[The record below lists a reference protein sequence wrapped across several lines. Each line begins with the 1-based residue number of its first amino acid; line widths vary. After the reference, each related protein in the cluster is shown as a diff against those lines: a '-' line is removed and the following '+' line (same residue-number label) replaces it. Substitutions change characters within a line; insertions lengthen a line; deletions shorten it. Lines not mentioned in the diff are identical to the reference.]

1 MAIRLYSEF
10 HSSTDKLFKVE
21 IHDTSFSGTAEHFHV
36 ASNGFSL
43 DYSGETDDIVSPII
57 GSVCNISAYNN
68 TAAFDSFIAALKAYQ
83 ESRFFVR
90 IYAEA
95 ATIEDGL
102 VMSFYDTQLPPDN
115 GMVLYWTGV
124 IMQDLI
130 TIEDISKPSIF
141 NITAVDGIGHLAN
154 AKYESLGVVTL
165 ESFIESAVGVIGI
178 DPLYAAD
185 DLLYATSVNVWDAQH
200 TYSTASDVTSLIRFD
215 ALVYSSKEEDGTV
228 IYSNYIDILKE
239 LCIVFGARFYQRE
252 GVYYFEQYME
262 RTETSRSVSAYY
274 KNGTKAFT
282 SYVSDDVTLNNT
294 TKGGARLAGNSF
306 NFLPALKKVQVEY
319 NQRRSN
325 NLLAG
330 RLTYT
335 GSTQRQ
341 PLGFVVDDDSGQIQV
356 TGQLTYRFDYDG
368 SGSTASVEFYRPV
381 WAVEVR
387 IEDAANPGT
396 YQYLKRDWNAI
407 GGQLYGPTTWS
418 TSVSYY
424 YVDIGMAK
432 NNDSGL
438 YISGPFSLV
447 TPALPFDGNATLDIN
462 FSNIYNLANVAQ
474 TVPTNYVAT
483 NRATEVSALFLNST
497 LDLNEVTVYSSTNTD
512 TDINSNL
519 ILDLGSVRVSDSNGL
534 QGSFYVYTGSA
545 WVRSTNWRRGNSG
558 SYQSLLKLLTN
569 EILSLHKKPI
579 ERYSGTIIGPYP
591 FAVRYS
597 FDSAY
602 WLPMSG
608 SYNANMD
615 EWTSEWF
622 KVQKDLSNITVNTP
636 VGTGGASDFLGRVSG
651 QQGTDETINAVK
663 VTTTT
668 SAVTGNETIGG
679 TLGVTG
685 ISTLSATTVKEF
697 TTTER
702 VNVTINAITA
712 NDGGAENLTA
722 IKHFNFITYEG
733 GTGTFT
739 INLPQA
745 EEGVILR
752 FKTDDTIGANKTITL
767 QPQSGGRIDSESTY
781 VMNRSYDGVSLLG
794 RGGANKWYIIQKKE
808 K

>member
-1 MAIRLYSEF
+1 MALRLYSEF
-10 HSSTDKLFKVE
+10 HSSTDKLFKIE
-21 IHDTSFSGTAEHFHV
+21 IHDTSFTGTAESFPV
-36 ASNGFSL
+36 ASDGFTL
-43 DYSGETDDIVSPII
+43 NYSGETDDIVSPII
-57 GSVCNISAYNN
+57 GSNCTISAFN
-68 TAAFDSFIAALKAYQ
+68 TSAAFDSFISALKGYQ
-83 ESRFFVR
+83 ESRFFIR

-102 VMSFYDTQLPPDN
+102 VMSYYDTQLPPDN

-154 AKYESLGVVTL
+154 AEYESVGVVTL
-165 ESFIESAVGVIGI
+165 EGFIESALGVIGI

-200 TYSTASDVTSLIRFD
+200 TYSATSDVSTLIRFD

-228 IYSNYIDILKE
+228 TYSTYIDILKE

-252 GVYYFEQYME
+252 GVFYFEQYIE
-262 RTETSRSVSAYY
+262 RTETSRNVSAYY

-282 SYVSDDVTLNNT
+282 SSVSDDVTLNGT
-294 TKGGARLAGNSF
+294 TIGGARLAGNSF

-319 NQRRSN
+319 NQSRSN
-325 NLLAG
+325 NLLAN

-335 GSTQRQ
+335 GTTQRQ
-341 PLGFVVDDDSGQIQV
+341 PLGFLVDDDSGQVQV

-381 WAVEVR
+381 WAVELR

-396 YQYLKRDWNAI
+396 YQYLKRDWTAV

-418 TSVSYY
+418 TAVSYY
-424 YVDIGMAK
+424 YVDVGMAK
-432 NNDSGL
+432 NNASGL
-438 YISGPFSLV
+438 YISGSFSLV
-447 TPALPFDGNATLDIN
+447 TPALPFDGDATLDVN
-462 FSNIYNLANVAQ
+462 FSNVYDQGKATQ

-483 NRATEVSALFLNST
+483 NRATEVSALFLNDT
-497 LDLNEVTVYSSTNTD
+497 LDLSEVTIYSSTNTD

-545 WVRSTNWRRGNSG
+545 WVPSSNWRRGNSG
-558 SYQSLLKLLTN
+558 GYQSLLKLLTN
-569 EILSLHKKPI
+569 EILSIHKKPI
-579 ERYSGTIIGPYP
+579 ERYSGTIVGPYP

-608 SYNANMD
+608 SYNANID
-615 EWTSEWF
+615 EWSSEWF
-622 KVQKDLSNITVNTP
+622 KVQKDLTNITVNTP

-668 SAVTGNETIGG
+668 SAVTGNETVGG

-685 ISTLSATTVKEF
+685 ISTLAATSVGQF
-697 TTTER
+697 TTTSSVSVS
-702 VNVTINAITA
+702 VNSIVGSPGGSETLTNA
-712 NDGGAENLTA
+712 
-722 IKHFNFITYEG
+722 KHFNFLSYSG
-733 GTGTFT
+733 GTGTYT
-739 INLPQA
+739 ITLPPA
-745 EEGVILR
+745 EDGIILR
-752 FKTDDTIGANKTITL
+752 FKTNDTIAANKTITL
-767 QPQSGGRIDSESTY
+767 QGDGSERIDAESSFILS
-781 VMNRSYDGVSLLG
+781 RPYDGISILGKDSL
-794 RGGANKWYIIQKKE
+794 WFIIQQKE

>member
-1 MAIRLYSEF
+1 MALRLYSEF
-10 HSSTDKLFKVE
+10 NSSTDKLFKIE
-21 IHDTSFSGTAEHFHV
+21 IHDTSFTGTAESFPV
-36 ASNGFSL
+36 ASNGFEL
-43 DYSGETDDIVSPII
+43 NYSGETDDIVSPII
-57 GSVCNISAYNN
+57 GSNCTISAFN
-68 TAAFDSFIAALKAYQ
+68 TSAAFDSFISALKGYQ
-83 ESRFFVR
+83 ESRFFIR

-102 VMSFYDTQLPPDN
+102 VMSYYDTQLPPDN

-124 IMQDLI
+124 IMQDLV

-154 AKYESLGVVTL
+154 AEYESVGVVTL
-165 ESFIESAVGVIGI
+165 EGFIESALGVIGI

-200 TYSTASDVTSLIRFD
+200 TYSATSDVSTLIRFD

-228 IYSNYIDILKE
+228 TYSTYIDILKE

-252 GVYYFEQYME
+252 GVFYFEQYIE
-262 RTETSRSVSAYY
+262 RTETSRNVSAYY

-282 SYVSDDVTLNNT
+282 SSVSDDVTLNGT
-294 TKGGARLAGNSF
+294 TIGGARLAGNSF

-319 NQRRSN
+319 NQSRSN
-325 NLLAG
+325 NLLAN

-335 GSTQRQ
+335 GTTQRQ
-341 PLGFVVDDDSGQIQV
+341 PLGFLVDDDSGQVQV

-381 WAVEVR
+381 WAVELR

-396 YQYLKRDWNAI
+396 YQYLKRDWTGTI
-407 GGQLYGPTTWS
+407 GLEYGPTTWS
-418 TSVSYY
+418 TAVSYY
-424 YVDIGMAK
+424 YIDVGTSK

-438 YISGPFSLV
+438 YISGSFSLV
-447 TPALPFDGNATLDIN
+447 TPALPFDGEATLDVN
-462 FSNIYNLANVAQ
+462 FSNVYDLGKATQ

-483 NRATEVSALFLNST
+483 NRATEVSALFLNDT
-497 LDLNEVTVYSSTNTD
+497 LDLSEVTIYSSTNTD

-534 QGSFYVYTGSA
+534 QGSFYIYTGSA
-545 WVRSTNWRRGNSG
+545 WVPSSNWRRGNSG
-558 SYQSLLKLLTN
+558 GYQSLLKLLTN
-569 EILSLHKKPI
+569 EILSIHKKPI
-579 ERYSGTIIGPYP
+579 ERYSGTIVGPYP

-608 SYNANMD
+608 SYNANID
-615 EWTSEWF
+615 EWSSEWF
-622 KVQKDLSNITVNTP
+622 KVQKDLTNITVNTP

-668 SAVTGNETIGG
+668 SAVTGNETVGG

-685 ISTLSATTVKEF
+685 ISTLAATSVGQF
-697 TTTER
+697 TTTSSVSVS
-702 VNVTINAITA
+702 VNSIVGSPGGSETLTNA
-712 NDGGAENLTA
+712 
-722 IKHFNFITYEG
+722 KHFNFLSYSG
-733 GTGTFT
+733 GTGTYT
-739 INLPQA
+739 IQLPPA
-745 EEGVILR
+745 EDGIILR
-752 FKTDDTIGANKTITL
+752 FKTNDTIAANKTITL
-767 QPQSGGRIDSESTY
+767 QGDGSERIDAESSFILS
-781 VMNRSYDGVSLLG
+781 RPYDGISILGKDSL
-794 RGGANKWYIIQKKE
+794 WFIIQQKE

>member
-1 MAIRLYSEF
+1 MALRLYSEF
-10 HSSTDKLFKVE
+10 HSSTDKLFKIE
-21 IHDTSFSGTAEHFHV
+21 IHDTSFTGTAESFPV
-36 ASNGFSL
+36 ASNGFEL
-43 DYSGETDDIVSPII
+43 NYSGETDDIVSPII
-57 GSVCNISAYNN
+57 GSNCTISAFN
-68 TAAFDSFIAALKAYQ
+68 TSAAFDSFISALKGYQ
-83 ESRFFVR
+83 ESRFFIR

-102 VMSFYDTQLPPDN
+102 VMSYYDTQLPPDN

-154 AKYESLGVVTL
+154 AEYESVGVVTL
-165 ESFIESAVGVIGI
+165 EGFIESALGVIGI

-200 TYSTASDVTSLIRFD
+200 TYSATSDVSTLIRFD

-228 IYSNYIDILKE
+228 TYSTYIDILKE

-252 GVYYFEQYME
+252 GVFYFEQYIE
-262 RTETSRSVSAYY
+262 RTETSRNVSAYY

-282 SYVSDDVTLNNT
+282 SSVSDDVTLNGT
-294 TKGGARLAGNSF
+294 TIGGARLAGNSF

-319 NQRRSN
+319 NQSRSN
-325 NLLAG
+325 NLLAN

-335 GSTQRQ
+335 GTTQRQ
-341 PLGFVVDDDSGQIQV
+341 PLGFLVDDDSGQVQV

-381 WAVEVR
+381 WAVELR

-396 YQYLKRDWNAI
+396 YQYLKRDWTATI
-407 GGQLYGPTTWS
+407 GLDYGPTTWS
-418 TSVSYY
+418 TAVSYY
-424 YVDIGMAK
+424 YIDVGMSK

-438 YISGPFSLV
+438 YISGSFSLV
-447 TPALPFDGNATLDIN
+447 TPALPFDGDATLDVN
-462 FSNIYNLANVAQ
+462 FSNVYDLANATQ
-474 TVPTNYVAT
+474 AVPTNYVAT
-483 NRATEVSALFLNST
+483 NRATEVSALFLNDT
-497 LDLNEVTVYSSTNTD
+497 LDLSEVTIYSSTNTD

-534 QGSFYVYTGSA
+534 QGSFYVYAGSA
-545 WVRSTNWRRGNSG
+545 WVPSSNWRRGNSG
-558 SYQSLLKLLTN
+558 GYQSLLKLLTN
-569 EILSLHKKPI
+569 EILSIHKKPI
-579 ERYSGTIIGPYP
+579 ERYSGTIVGPYP

-608 SYNANMD
+608 SYNANID
-615 EWTSEWF
+615 EWSSEWF
-622 KVQKDLSNITVNTP
+622 KVQKDLTNITVNTP

-668 SAVTGNETIGG
+668 SAVTGNETVGG

-685 ISTLSATTVKEF
+685 ISTLAATSVGQF
-697 TTTER
+697 TTTSSVSVS
-702 VNVTINAITA
+702 VNSIVGSPGGSETLTNA
-712 NDGGAENLTA
+712 
-722 IKHFNFITYEG
+722 KHFNFLSYSG
-733 GTGTFT
+733 GTGTYT
-739 INLPQA
+739 ITLPPA
-745 EEGVILR
+745 EDGIILR
-752 FKTDDTIGANKTITL
+752 FKTNDTIAANKTITL
-767 QPQSGGRIDSESTY
+767 QGDGSERIDAESSFILS
-781 VMNRSYDGVSLLG
+781 RPYDGISILGKDSL
-794 RGGANKWYIIQKKE
+794 WFIIQQKE

>member
-1 MAIRLYSEF
+1 MALRLYSEF
-10 HSSTDKLFKVE
+10 HSSTDKLFKIE
-21 IHDTSFSGTAEHFHV
+21 IHDTSFTGTAESFPV
-36 ASNGFSL
+36 ASDGFTL
-43 DYSGETDDIVSPII
+43 NYSGETDDIVSPII
-57 GSVCNISAYNN
+57 GSNCTISAFN
-68 TAAFDSFIAALKAYQ
+68 TSAAFDSFISALKGYQ
-83 ESRFFVR
+83 ESRFFIR

-102 VMSFYDTQLPPDN
+102 VMSYYDTQLPPDN

-154 AKYESLGVVTL
+154 AEYESVGVVTL
-165 ESFIESAVGVIGI
+165 EGFIESALGVIGI

-200 TYSTASDVTSLIRFD
+200 TYSATSDVSTLIRFD

-228 IYSNYIDILKE
+228 TYSTYIDILKE

-252 GVYYFEQYME
+252 GVFYFEQYIE
-262 RTETSRSVSAYY
+262 RTETSRNVSAYY

-282 SYVSDDVTLNNT
+282 SSVSDDVTLNGT
-294 TKGGARLAGNSF
+294 TIGGARLAGNSF

-319 NQRRSN
+319 NQSRSN
-325 NLLAG
+325 NLLAN

-335 GSTQRQ
+335 GTTQRQ
-341 PLGFVVDDDSGQIQV
+341 PLGFLVDDDSGQVQV

-368 SGSTASVEFYRPV
+368 SGSTASVEFYQPV
-381 WAVEVR
+381 WAVELR

-396 YQYLKRDWNAI
+396 YQYLKRDWTGTI
-407 GGQLYGPTTWS
+407 GLDYGPTTWS
-418 TSVSYY
+418 TAVSYY
-424 YVDIGMAK
+424 YIDVGTSK

-438 YISGPFSLV
+438 YISGSFSLV
-447 TPALPFDGNATLDIN
+447 TPALPFDGDATLDVN
-462 FSNIYNLANVAQ
+462 FSNVYDLANATQ
-474 TVPTNYVAT
+474 AVPTNYVAT
-483 NRATEVSALFLNST
+483 NRATEVSALFLNDT
-497 LDLNEVTVYSSTNTD
+497 LDLSEVTIYSSTNTD

-545 WVRSTNWRRGNSG
+545 WVPSSNWRRGNSG
-558 SYQSLLKLLTN
+558 GYQSLLKLLTN
-569 EILSLHKKPI
+569 EILSIHKKPI
-579 ERYSGTIIGPYP
+579 ERYSGTIVGPYP

-608 SYNANMD
+608 SYNANID
-615 EWTSEWF
+615 EWSSEWF
-622 KVQKDLSNITVNTP
+622 KVQKDLTNITVNTP

-668 SAVTGNETIGG
+668 SAVTGNETVGG

-685 ISTLSATTVKEF
+685 ISTLAATSVGQF
-697 TTTER
+697 TTTSSVSVS
-702 VNVTINAITA
+702 VNSIVGSPGGSETLTNA
-712 NDGGAENLTA
+712 
-722 IKHFNFITYEG
+722 KHFNFLSYSG
-733 GTGTFT
+733 GTGTYT
-739 INLPQA
+739 ITLPPA
-745 EEGVILR
+745 EDGIILR
-752 FKTDDTIGANKTITL
+752 FKTNDTIAANKTITL
-767 QPQSGGRIDSESTY
+767 QGDGSERIDAESSFILS
-781 VMNRSYDGVSLLG
+781 RPYDGISILGKDSL
-794 RGGANKWYIIQKKE
+794 WFIIQQKE

>member
-1 MAIRLYSEF
+1 MALRLYSEF
-10 HSSTDKLFKVE
+10 HSSTDKLFKIE
-21 IHDTSFSGTAEHFHV
+21 IHDTSFTGTAESFPV
-36 ASNGFSL
+36 ASNGFDL
-43 DYSGETDDIVSPII
+43 NYSGETDDIVSPII
-57 GSVCNISAYNN
+57 GSNCTISAFN
-68 TAAFDSFIAALKAYQ
+68 TSAAFDSFISALKGYQ
-83 ESRFFVR
+83 ESRFFIR

-102 VMSFYDTQLPPDN
+102 VMSYYDTQLPPDN

-154 AKYESLGVVTL
+154 AEYESVGVVTL
-165 ESFIESAVGVIGI
+165 EGFIESALGVIGI

-200 TYSTASDVTSLIRFD
+200 TYSATSDVSTLIRFD

-228 IYSNYIDILKE
+228 TYSTYIDILKE

-252 GVYYFEQYME
+252 GVFYFEQYIE
-262 RTETSRSVSAYY
+262 RTETSRNVSAYY

-282 SYVSDDVTLNNT
+282 SSVSDDVTLNGT
-294 TKGGARLAGNSF
+294 TTGGARLAGNSF

-319 NQRRSN
+319 NQSRSN
-325 NLLAG
+325 NLLAN

-341 PLGFVVDDDSGQIQV
+341 PLGFLVDDDSGQVQV

-368 SGSTASVEFYRPV
+368 SGSTASLEFYQPV
-381 WAVEVR
+381 WAVELR

-396 YQYLKRDWNAI
+396 YQYLKRDWTGTI
-407 GGQLYGPTTWS
+407 GLDYGPTTWS
-418 TSVSYY
+418 TAASYY
-424 YVDIGMAK
+424 YIDVGMSK

-438 YISGPFSLV
+438 YISGSFSLV
-447 TPALPFDGNATLDIN
+447 TPALPFDGNATLDVN
-462 FSNIYNLANVAQ
+462 FSNVYDLGKATQ
-474 TVPTNYVAT
+474 TVPTNYVTT
-483 NRATEVSALFLNST
+483 NRATEVSALFLNDT
-497 LDLNEVTVYSSTNTD
+497 LDLSEVTIYSSTNTD

-534 QGSFYVYTGSA
+534 QGSFYIYTGSA
-545 WVRSTNWRRGNSG
+545 WVPSSNWRRGNSG
-558 SYQSLLKLLTN
+558 GYQSLLKLLTN
-569 EILSLHKKPI
+569 EILSIHKKPI
-579 ERYSGTIIGPYP
+579 ERYSGTIVGPYP

-608 SYNANMD
+608 SYNANID
-615 EWTSEWF
+615 EWSSEWF
-622 KVQKDLSNITVNTP
+622 KVQKDLTNITVNTP

-668 SAVTGNETIGG
+668 SAVTGNETVGG

-685 ISTLSATTVKEF
+685 ISTLAATNVGQF
-697 TTTER
+697 TTTSSVSVS
-702 VNVTINAITA
+702 VNSIVGSPGGSETLTNA
-712 NDGGAENLTA
+712 
-722 IKHFNFITYEG
+722 KHFNFLSYSG
-733 GTGTFT
+733 GTGTYT
-739 INLPQA
+739 ITLPPA
-745 EEGVILR
+745 EDGIILR
-752 FKTDDTIGANKTITL
+752 FKTNDTIAANKTITL
-767 QPQSGGRIDSESTY
+767 QGDGSERIDAESSFILS
-781 VMNRSYDGVSLLG
+781 RPYDGISILGKDSL
-794 RGGANKWYIIQKKE
+794 WFIIQQKE

>member
-1 MAIRLYSEF
+1 MALRLYSEF
-10 HSSTDKLFKVE
+10 NSSTDKLFKIE
-21 IHDTSFSGTAEHFHV
+21 IHDTSFTGTAESFPV
-36 ASNGFSL
+36 ASNGFDL
-43 DYSGETDDIVSPII
+43 NYSGETDDIVSPII
-57 GSVCNISAYNN
+57 GSNCTISAFN
-68 TAAFDSFIAALKAYQ
+68 TSAAFDSFISALKGYQ
-83 ESRFFVR
+83 ESRFFIR

-102 VMSFYDTQLPPDN
+102 VMSYYDTQLPPDN

-124 IMQDLI
+124 IMQDLV

-154 AKYESLGVVTL
+154 AEYESVGVVTL
-165 ESFIESAVGVIGI
+165 EGFIESALGVIGI

-200 TYSTASDVTSLIRFD
+200 TYSATSDVSTLIRFD

-228 IYSNYIDILKE
+228 TYSTYIDILKE

-252 GVYYFEQYME
+252 GVFYFEQYIE
-262 RTETSRSVSAYY
+262 RTETSRNVSAYY

-282 SYVSDDVTLNNT
+282 SSVSDDVTLNGT
-294 TKGGARLAGNSF
+294 TIGGARLAGNSF

-319 NQRRSN
+319 NQSRSN
-325 NLLAG
+325 NLLAN

-335 GSTQRQ
+335 GTTQRQ
-341 PLGFVVDDDSGQIQV
+341 PLGFLVDDDSGQVQV

-368 SGSTASVEFYRPV
+368 SGSTASLEFYQPV
-381 WAVEVR
+381 WAVELR

-396 YQYLKRDWNAI
+396 YQYLKRDWTGTI
-407 GGQLYGPTTWS
+407 GLDYGPTTWS
-418 TSVSYY
+418 TAVSYY
-424 YVDIGMAK
+424 YVDVGTSK

-438 YISGPFSLV
+438 YISGSFSLV
-447 TPALPFDGNATLDIN
+447 TPALPFDGNATLDVN
-462 FSNIYNLANVAQ
+462 FSNVYDQGKATQ

-483 NRATEVSALFLNST
+483 NRATEVSALFLNDT
-497 LDLNEVTVYSSTNTD
+497 LDLSEVTIYSSTNTD

-545 WVRSTNWRRGNSG
+545 WVPSSNWRRGNSG
-558 SYQSLLKLLTN
+558 GYQSLLKLLTN
-569 EILSLHKKPI
+569 EILSIHKKPI
-579 ERYSGTIIGPYP
+579 ERYSGTIVGPYP

-608 SYNANMD
+608 SYNANID
-615 EWTSEWF
+615 EWSSEWF
-622 KVQKDLSNITVNTP
+622 KVQKDLTNITVNTP

-668 SAVTGNETIGG
+668 SAVTGNETVGG

-685 ISTLSATTVKEF
+685 ISTLAATNVGQF
-697 TTTER
+697 TTTSSVSVS
-702 VNVTINAITA
+702 VNSIVGSPGGSETLTNA
-712 NDGGAENLTA
+712 
-722 IKHFNFITYEG
+722 KHFNFLSYSG
-733 GTGTFT
+733 GTGTYT
-739 INLPQA
+739 ITLPPA
-745 EEGVILR
+745 EDGIILR
-752 FKTDDTIGANKTITL
+752 FKTNDTIAANKTITL
-767 QPQSGGRIDSESTY
+767 QGDGSERIDAESSFILS
-781 VMNRSYDGVSLLG
+781 RPYDGISILGKDSL
-794 RGGANKWYIIQKKE
+794 WFIIQQKE

>member
-1 MAIRLYSEF
+1 MALRLYSEF
-10 HSSTDKLFKVE
+10 HSSTDKLFKIE
-21 IHDTSFSGTAEHFHV
+21 IHDTSFTGTAESFPV
-36 ASNGFSL
+36 ASDGFTL
-43 DYSGETDDIVSPII
+43 NYSGETDDIVSPII
-57 GSVCNISAYNN
+57 GSNCTISAFN
-68 TAAFDSFIAALKAYQ
+68 TSAAFDSFISALKGYQ
-83 ESRFFVR
+83 ESRFFIR

-102 VMSFYDTQLPPDN
+102 VMSYYDTQLPPDN

-154 AKYESLGVVTL
+154 AEYESVGVVTL
-165 ESFIESAVGVIGI
+165 EGFIESALGVIGI

-200 TYSTASDVTSLIRFD
+200 TYSATSDVSTLIRFD

-228 IYSNYIDILKE
+228 TYSTYIDILKE

-252 GVYYFEQYME
+252 GVFYFEQYIE
-262 RTETSRSVSAYY
+262 RTETSRNVSAYY

-282 SYVSDDVTLNNT
+282 SSVSDDVTLNGT
-294 TKGGARLAGNSF
+294 TIGGARLAGNSF

-319 NQRRSN
+319 NQSRSN
-325 NLLAG
+325 NLLAN

-335 GSTQRQ
+335 GTTQRQ
-341 PLGFVVDDDSGQIQV
+341 PLGFLVDDDSGQVQV

-368 SGSTASVEFYRPV
+368 SGSTASLEFYQPV
-381 WAVEVR
+381 WAVELR

-396 YQYLKRDWNAI
+396 YQYLKRDWTGTI
-407 GGQLYGPTTWS
+407 GLDYGPTTWS
-418 TSVSYY
+418 TAVSYY
-424 YVDIGMAK
+424 YIDVGMSK

-438 YISGPFSLV
+438 YISGSFSLV
-447 TPALPFDGNATLDIN
+447 TPALPFDGDATLDVN
-462 FSNIYNLANVAQ
+462 FSNVYDLANATQ
-474 TVPTNYVAT
+474 AVPTNYVAT
-483 NRATEVSALFLNST
+483 NRATEVSALFLNDT
-497 LDLNEVTVYSSTNTD
+497 LDLSEVTIYSSTNTD

-545 WVRSTNWRRGNSG
+545 WVPSSNWRRGNSG
-558 SYQSLLKLLTN
+558 GYQSLLKLLTN
-569 EILSLHKKPI
+569 EILSIHKKPI
-579 ERYSGTIIGPYP
+579 ERYSGTIVGPYP

-608 SYNANMD
+608 SYNANID
-615 EWTSEWF
+615 EWSSEWF
-622 KVQKDLSNITVNTP
+622 KVQKDLTNITVNTP

-668 SAVTGNETIGG
+668 SAVTGNETVGG

-685 ISTLSATTVKEF
+685 ISTLAATSVGQF
-697 TTTER
+697 TTTSSVSVS
-702 VNVTINAITA
+702 VNSIVGSPGGSETLTNA
-712 NDGGAENLTA
+712 
-722 IKHFNFITYEG
+722 KHFNFLSYSG
-733 GTGTFT
+733 GTGTYT
-739 INLPQA
+739 IQLPPA
-745 EEGVILR
+745 EDGIILR
-752 FKTDDTIGANKTITL
+752 FKTNDTIAANKTITL
-767 QPQSGGRIDSESTY
+767 QGDGSERIDAESSFILS
-781 VMNRSYDGVSLLG
+781 RPYDGISILGKDSL
-794 RGGANKWYIIQKKE
+794 WFIIQQKE

>member
-1 MAIRLYSEF
+1 MALRLYSEF
-10 HSSTDKLFKVE
+10 HSSTDKLFKIE
-21 IHDTSFSGTAEHFHV
+21 IHDTSFTGTAESFPV
-36 ASNGFSL
+36 ASNGFDL
-43 DYSGETDDIVSPII
+43 NYSGETDDIVSPII
-57 GSVCNISAYNN
+57 GSNCTISAFN
-68 TAAFDSFIAALKAYQ
+68 TSAAFDSFISALKGYQ
-83 ESRFFVR
+83 ESRFFIR

-102 VMSFYDTQLPPDN
+102 VMSYYDTQLPPDN

-154 AKYESLGVVTL
+154 AEYESVGVVTL
-165 ESFIESAVGVIGI
+165 EGFIESALGVIGI

-200 TYSTASDVTSLIRFD
+200 TYSATSDVSTLIRFD
-215 ALVYSSKEEDGTV
+215 ALVYSSKEEDGT
-228 IYSNYIDILKE
+228 ITYSTYIDILKE

-252 GVYYFEQYME
+252 GVFYFEQYIE
-262 RTETSRSVSAYY
+262 RTETSRNVSAYY

-282 SYVSDDVTLNNT
+282 SSVSDDVTLNGT
-294 TKGGARLAGNSF
+294 TIGGARLAGNSF

-319 NQRRSN
+319 NQSRSN
-325 NLLAG
+325 NLLSN

-341 PLGFVVDDDSGQIQV
+341 PLGFLVDDDSGQVQV

-396 YQYLKRDWNAI
+396 YQYLKRDWTSV

-418 TSVSYY
+418 TAVSYY
-424 YVDIGMAK
+424 YVDVGMAK
-432 NNDSGL
+432 NNASGL
-438 YISGPFSLV
+438 YISGSFSLV
-447 TPALPFDGNATLDIN
+447 TPALPFDGNATLDVN
-462 FSNIYNLANVAQ
+462 FSNVYNLANATQ
-474 TVPTNYVAT
+474 AVPTNYVAT
-483 NRATEVSALFLNST
+483 HRATEVSALFLNDT
-497 LDLNEVTVYSSTNTD
+497 LDLSEVTIYSSTNTD

-545 WVRSTNWRRGNSG
+545 WVPSSNWRRGNSG
-558 SYQSLLKLLTN
+558 GYQSLLKLLTN
-569 EILSLHKKPI
+569 EILSIHKKPI
-579 ERYSGTIIGPYP
+579 ERYSGTIVGPYP

-608 SYNANMD
+608 SYNANID
-615 EWTSEWF
+615 EWSSEWF
-622 KVQKDLSNITVNTP
+622 KVQKDLTNITVNTP

-668 SAVTGNETIGG
+668 SAVTGNETVGG
-679 TLGVTG
+679 NLGVTG
-685 ISTLSATTVKEF
+685 ISTLAATSVGQF
-697 TTTER
+697 TTTSSVSVT
-702 VNVTINAITA
+702 VNSIVGSP
-712 NDGGAENLTA
+712 GGSETLTNT
-722 IKHFNFITYEG
+722 KHFNFLSYSG
-733 GTGTFT
+733 GNGNYT
-739 INLPQA
+739 ISLPHAQD
-745 EEGVILR
+745 GVILR
-752 FKTDDTIGANKTITL
+752 FKTNDTIAANKTITL
-767 QPQSGGRIDSESTY
+767 QADGSERIDAESSFILS
-781 VMNRSYDGVSLLG
+781 RPYDGISILGKDSL
-794 RGGANKWYIIQKKE
+794 WFIIQQKE